1 MQFDHL
7 VPAIVAGVLSAQ
19 LALFSGGARAA
30 DGDPLAE
37 LKRPG
42 RLLLLPHARAPGTG
56 DPAHF
61 KPHVCR
67 TQRNLDAAGRKQAVR
82 LGERLRAVGVARA
95 KIYSSQWCRC
105 LETARLL
112 KLGPVN
118 ELPALD
124 ALSDRPEE
132 RQRQIDALRNFLA
145 GLPRDGGV
153 PVIMVTHP
161 GVVGALA
168 GGHAASAG
176 GVILALDGS
185 RVPRAVAEVELK

>member
-1 MQFDHL
+1 MQFGNL
-7 VPAIVAGVLSAQ
+7 VPAIVAGMLSAQ

-30 DGDPLAE
+30 NGDPLVE

-42 RLLLLPHARAPGTG
+42 RVLLLPHAHAPGTG

-67 TQRNLDAAGRKQAVR
+67 TQRNLDAAGRKQAAR
-82 LGERLRAVGVARA
+82 LGERLRAAGVSRA
-95 KIYSSQWCRC
+95 KIYSSRWCRC

-124 ALSDRPEE
+124 ALSDRPEQ
-132 RQRQIDALRNFLA
+132 RQRQIDALRDFLA
-145 GLPRDGGV
+145 GLPRDSGV

-161 GVVGALA
+161 GVIGALT
-168 GGHAASAG
+168 GTNAASAG
-176 GVILALDGS
+176 GVIFALDGS
-185 RVPRAVAEVELK
+185 RVPRAVAEVKLR